1 LQWSYAGSLKTSL
14 YIMKTLKV
22 CISEF
27 SFYTSLCRN
36 GSNDCVF
43 LVVVNWSLVNS
54 VYQSVL
60 STAAY
65 VETVQMIVFSGS
77 GKLESCQ

>member
-1 LQWSYAGSLKTSL
+1 
-14 YIMKTLKV
+14 MKTLKV

-36 GSNDCVF
+36 GSDDCVF
-43 LVVVNWSLVNS
+43 LVEVNWSLVS
-54 VYQSVL
+54 SAYQSVI
-60 STAAY
+60 SIATY
-65 VETVQMIVFSGS
+65 VETVQMILFSGS